1 MDQPPASA
9 FAPNPDRKG
18 ERRIG
23 DAGLALIRSFES
35 CQTARADGR
44 FEAYPDP
51 GSGSTP
57 WTIGWGSTGPDIH
70 PGLIW
75 TQGQCDA
82 RLAQQ
87 LESFA
92 AQVAHAIGEAA
103 TSANQFDAMVAF
115 QYNTGAIARARLT
128 RLHIRGD
135 YAGAKAAFADWTR
148 SNGVVLPG
156 LVRRRA
162 AEAALY
168 ASGDKG

>member
-1 MDQPPASA
+1 MDQPASSA
-9 FAPNPDRKG
+9 FKPIPAPIAPRQ
-18 ERRIG
+18 IG
-23 DAGLALIRSFES
+23 AEGRALIRSFES
-35 CQTARADGR
+35 CQKACADGR
-44 FEAYPDP
+44 FAAYPDP
-51 GSGSTP
+51 GSGSAP

-70 PGLIW
+70 EGLIW

-82 RLAQQ
+82 RFARQ

-92 AQVAHAIGEAA
+92 AEVAHAIGDAP

-115 QYNTGAIARARLT
+115 HYNTGAIAHARLT

-135 YAGAKAAFADWTR
+135 YIGAKSAFADWTR
-148 SNGVVLPG
+148 SQGVVLPG

-168 ASGDKG
+168 GSVDKG